1 MIDLDPVTTPA
12 DSNSR
17 LVASSSPSN
26 EVFPYS
32 EMVGSLLYLML
43 STRPD
48 ISFAVGQVAQFD
60 SPPERSH
67 WTAVKRIFS
76 F

>member
-48 ISFAVGQVAQFD
+48 ISFF
-60 SPPERSH
+60 RL
-67 WTAVKRIFS
+67 VKS
-76 F
+76 LNLTVHQSVLTGPL